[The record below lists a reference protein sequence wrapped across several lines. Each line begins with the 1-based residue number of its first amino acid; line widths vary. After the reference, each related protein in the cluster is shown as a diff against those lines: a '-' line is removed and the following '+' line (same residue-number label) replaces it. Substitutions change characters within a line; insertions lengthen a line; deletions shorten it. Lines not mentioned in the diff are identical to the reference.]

1 MSRPLYIRLAQR
13 QSWQS
18 FKSWFSDILLLCG
31 MFTTRIRS
39 NAHTL
44 MYDLAYLFPG
54 SSPPSA
60 LETLMISQYD
70 LLQGRKH
77 LQTSQSWGFW
87 PPCRCASE
95 SFLFR
100 NQRDL
105 QRVLQKLA
113 LWLCY
118 SSKRTQED
126 LDHFQI
132 GLSIPCRYFLQA
144 EEQASPALDNDSF
157 SSQAALLFSF
167 SSVDSKELKLFNVCC
182 RVVISRFALNCI
194 L

>member
-1 MSRPLYIRLAQR
+1 MIFCKAGSISRL
-13 QSWQS
+13 S
-18 FKSWFSDILLLCG
+18 
-31 MFTTRIRS
+31 
-39 NAHTL
+39 H
-44 MYDLAYLFPG
+44 
-54 SSPPSA
+54 
-60 LETLMISQYD
+60 
-70 LLQGRKH
+70 
-77 LQTSQSWGFW
+77 SWGFW

-182 RVVISRFALNCI
+182 RVVISRIQVYGHTAVIRKVSLTIDHLNSFHLFSKKASSLFRFNREPACDWPREG
-194 L
+194 LWQRTGSRASRVLGFERLNQ